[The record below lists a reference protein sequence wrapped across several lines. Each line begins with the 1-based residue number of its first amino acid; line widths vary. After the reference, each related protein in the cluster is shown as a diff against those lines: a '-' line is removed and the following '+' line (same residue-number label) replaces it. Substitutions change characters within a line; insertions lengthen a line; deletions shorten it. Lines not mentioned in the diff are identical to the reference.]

1 METKNKIMFLLAT
14 IFLLVFTIPVYGA
27 DHKFIILSS
36 NDPVRAT
43 QAFEAA
49 QEALMSGN
57 AVTLFLVRDGA
68 RLASLWNPAHFKN
81 EAGKN
86 PLQIISRLIKD
97 GAEVLIC
104 PRSMKDCHMNEYELI
119 YGVERMASKDVI
131 EKASMEKEKVARF

>member
-1 METKNKIMFLLAT
+1 MQTKNKIMFLLAT
-14 IFLLVFTIPVYGA
+14 VFLLVFTIPVYGA

-68 RLASLWNPAHFKN
+68 RLALSGIRPISGTRPAK
-81 EAGKN
+81 
-86 PLQIISRLIKD
+86 SR
-97 GAEVLIC
+97 C
-104 PRSMKDCHMNEYELI
+104 RSS
-119 YGVERMASKDVI
+119 A
-131 EKASMEKEKVARF
+131 A